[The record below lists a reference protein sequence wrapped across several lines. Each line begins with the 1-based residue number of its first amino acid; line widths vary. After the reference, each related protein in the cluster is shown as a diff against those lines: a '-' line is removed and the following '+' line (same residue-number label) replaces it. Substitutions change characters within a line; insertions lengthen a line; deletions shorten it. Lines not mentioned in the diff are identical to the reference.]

1 MKLVLRYLA
10 DQCVFIIAYLGII
23 LLFCL
28 TFFLY
33 DIPLAVYLDA
43 VLFSFFF
50 LFLLLVV
57 LFCNY
62 LNAHRKRVEGIK
74 GPSLY
79 VKKKT
84 STSHLVEA
92 EYEALLQALDSEY
105 RMEIERLERAN
116 NELLDYYSMWSH
128 QIKTPLAVINLK
140 MQENELDQSILKQEL
155 MKVDQYLEMMLQYL
169 RMNHSMNDLV
179 FEKVNLNDLV
189 KKTVKRYATFFIY
202 KNITLNLE
210 LLEKIIISDEKWLQ
224 FVLEQVLF
232 NAIKYT
238 NEGRIFIY
246 LNPENS
252 EELVIEDTGIGIL
265 PQDISRVFEKGYT
278 GFNGRI
284 NQKASGLG
292 LFMSEKVMK
301 QLGHQLHLTS
311 EVGVGTKVFF
321 SFAQASY
328 LVE

>member
-1 MKLVLRYLA
+1 MKLILRYLV
-10 DQCVFIIAYLGII
+10 DQRTLIIAYMGIT

-33 DIPLAVYLDA
+33 DIPLTVYLDA
-43 VLFSFFF
+43 LLFSFFF
-50 LFLLLVV
+50 LVILLFG
-57 LFCNY
+57 LFWNY
-62 LNAHRKRVEGIK
+62 LNHHRKRIEGIK
-74 GPSLY
+74 APKIY
-79 VKKKT
+79 VRKKKLPAY
-84 STSHLVEA
+84 LVET
-92 EYEALLQALDSEY
+92 EYEELLYALDNEY
-105 RMEIERLERAN
+105 RKEIEKLERAN

-140 MQENELDQSILKQEL
+140 MQENELDQTILKHEL
-155 MKVDQYLEMMLQYL
+155 MKIDQYLEMMLQYL
-169 RMNHSMNDLV
+169 RMNHSINDLV
-179 FEKVNLNDLV
+179 FEEVNLDTLV
-189 KKTVKRYATFFIY
+189 KKTVKKYATFFIY
-202 KNITLNLE
+202 KNITVKLE
-210 LLEKIIISDEKWLQ
+210 PIEKIIISDEKWLQ

-238 NEGRIFIY
+238 NEGRISIY

-265 PQDISRVFEKGYT
+265 AQDISRVFEKGYT

-292 LFMSEKVMK
+292 LFMSEKVIK
-301 QLGHQLHLTS
+301 QLGHQIRLTS
-311 EVGVGTKVFF
+311 EVEVGTKVIF
-321 SFAQASY
+321 SFSQVSY